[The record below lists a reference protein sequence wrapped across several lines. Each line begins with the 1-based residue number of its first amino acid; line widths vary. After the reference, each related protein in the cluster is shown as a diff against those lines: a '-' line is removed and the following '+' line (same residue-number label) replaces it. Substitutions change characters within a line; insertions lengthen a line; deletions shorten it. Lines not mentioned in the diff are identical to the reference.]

1 MNLMLR
7 LHKERLSK
15 KTGVGG
21 GRGLGTNASQLNKI
35 LKRKKNIHHKHE
47 IKIILALPLY
57 PHFLITV
64 CVFTRLKL
72 PLD

>member
-15 KTGVGG
+15 KMGG
-21 GRGLGTNASQLNKI
+21 GGGLGTNASQLNKI